1 MKIRKTL
8 RILSKKKHIET
19 RQCYKKNPKN
29 LVNPVQNTH
38 TETRQCH
45 RFYKKNTS
53 DTLRCK
59 LLYEITRKAERIAMD
74 NLGQVYTFLGNA
86 WTKHD
91 TNGKEIAAFTEYAA
105 TADDIW
111 DVSDPQKIM
120 FYQPDFQKGV
130 VLDRTM
136 NADFTFNFNTT
147 NGEASK
153 NENRLIPF
161 VATATD
167 SKLWAIDAYTNKIL
181 KLDKNGNNI
190 LNNNFL
196 DRNNTLSLDCAQMLE
211 HDNRLYIHQKNLGI
225 LVFDAFGMHIKTIEI
240 KDLQYFSII
249 NEQIVAYNLRKI
261 HTFDLET
268 GAILKTY
275 ILPFETEQVQV
286 HFVKGK
292 LAVFN
297 KRQQKIQVFALL

>member
-1 MKIRKTL
+1 MKRSLTFL
-8 RILSKKKHIET
+8 FFVAFSYVNAYENL
-19 RQCYKKNPKN
+19 KNPA
-29 LVNPVQNTH
+29 NPVQ
-38 TETRQCH
+38 
-45 RFYKKNTS
+45 KNTS

-59 LLYEITRKAERIAMD
+59 ILYEITQKAERIEID
-74 NLGQVYTFLGNA
+74 NLGQVYTFLGSA

-91 TNGKEIAAFTEYAA
+91 TNGKEIGVFTEYGA

-120 FYQPDFQKGV
+120 FFQPDFQKGV

-136 NADFTFNFNTT
+136 NADFAFNFNTT
-147 NGEASK
+147 NSEANK

-167 SKLWAIDAYTNKIL
+167 SKLWAIDTYSNKIL

-211 HDNRLYIHQKNLGI
+211 HDNRLYIHQKKLGI
-225 LVFDAFGMHIKTIEI
+225 LTFDAFGMHVKTIEI
-240 KDLQYFSII
+240 KDLQYFNII
-249 NEQIVAYNLRKI
+249 NEQIVAYNLGKI

-268 GAILKTY
+268 GTLLKTY
-275 ILPFETEQVQV
+275 ILPFNTENIQVC
-286 HFVKGK
+286 FVKGK

-297 KRQQKIQVFALL
+297 TLQQKIQVFALF